1 MAKTTNRDL
10 TLAPIVMTEAPLLN
24 FARGFVGQ
32 IDEAA
37 GVIHDVAVITEGRAL
52 GHGVNIDATTLEQV
66 KAQAETYSGGLKV
79 KMDHGG
85 GAADIVGYLT
95 DFRIA
100 GNKLIA
106 NFHVLQ
112 NTPHRAYI
120 FEIAD
125 KIPDTFGMS
134 IAFSGPTEM
143 ASDKKTVLQ
152 RCSEI
157 YSCDLVSEPAANAS
171 GLFSSKAL
179 EEVEEPEGYIHIDFP
194 MNDETK
200 QAIAGMIESAMMGLG
215 ERLSKLE
222 SMLPKPEDK
231 EVAMASRNDEIKL
244 AAEAAGLA
252 AVKEFAKS
260 FGAPITKAIA
270 SEATVAPALVA
281 QKFEELV
288 AAKASELKG
297 DKSAAI
303 AFCVKNHCNEYAAFR
318 SRVQAG
324 EVIKL

>member
-1 MAKTTNRDL
+1 
-10 TLAPIVMTEAPLLN
+10 MTEAFPCY

-32 IDEAA
+32 IDEST

-52 GHGVNIDATTLEQV
+52 GHGVNIDATTIEQV

-120 FEIAD
+120 FEIAE

-157 YSCDLVSEPAANAS
+157 YSCDLVSEPAANAD
-171 GLFSSKAL
+171 GLFSMKP
-179 EEVEEPEGYIHIDFP
+179 EELSP
-194 MNDETK
+194 MNDEDK
-200 QAIAGMIESAMMGLG
+200 KAIAGMIESAMMGLG

-222 SMLPKPEDK
+222 SMLPKPDDK

-260 FGAPITKAIA
+260 FGAPVTKAIA
-270 SEATVAPALVA
+270 SEAPAAPAPAAA

-288 AAKASELKG
+288 AAKATELKS
-297 DKSAAI
+297 KSAAI
-303 AFCVKNHCNEYAAFR
+303 AFCVQNHKNEYAAYR
-318 SRVQAG
+318 TRVQAG
-324 EVIKL
+324 EIVKL

>member
-1 MAKTTNRDL
+1 
-10 TLAPIVMTEAPLLN
+10 MTEAFPCY

-32 IDEAA
+32 IDEST

-52 GHGVNIDATTLEQV
+52 GHGVQIDATTIEQV

-120 FEIAD
+120 FEIAE

-134 IAFSGPTEM
+134 IAFSGPTEL
-143 ASDKKTVLQ
+143 ANDKKTVLQ

-157 YSCDLVSEPAANAS
+157 YSCDLVSEPAANAD
-171 GLFSSKAL
+171 GLFSMKP
-179 EEVEEPEGYIHIDFP
+179 EELSP
-194 MNDETK
+194 MNDEDK
-200 QAIAGMIESAMMGLG
+200 KAIAGMIESAMMGLG

-222 SMLPKPEDK
+222 SMLPKPDDK

-260 FGAPITKAIA
+260 FGAPVTKAIA
-270 SEATVAPALVA
+270 SDAPAAPAPAAA

-288 AAKASELKG
+288 AAKATELKS
-297 DKSAAI
+297 KSAAI
-303 AFCVKNHCNEYAAFR
+303 AFCVQNHKNEYAAYR
-318 SRVQAG
+318 TRVQAG
-324 EVIKL
+324 EIVKL

>member
-1 MAKTTNRDL
+1 
-10 TLAPIVMTEAPLLN
+10 MTEAFPCY

-32 IDEAA
+32 IDEST

-52 GHGVNIDATTLEQV
+52 GHGVNIDATTIEQV

-120 FEIAD
+120 FEIAE

-134 IAFSGPTEM
+134 IAFSGPTEL
-143 ASDKKTVLQ
+143 ANDKKTVLQ

-157 YSCDLVSEPAANAS
+157 YSCDLVSEPAANAD
-171 GLFSSKAL
+171 GLFSMKP
-179 EEVEEPEGYIHIDFP
+179 EELSP
-194 MNDETK
+194 MNDEDK
-200 QAIAGMIESAMMGLG
+200 KAIAGMIESAMMGLG

-222 SMLPKPEDK
+222 SMLPKPDDK

-260 FGAPITKAIA
+260 FGAPVTKAIA
-270 SEATVAPALVA
+270 SEAPAAPAPAAA

-288 AAKASELKG
+288 AAKATELKS
-297 DKSAAI
+297 KSAAI
-303 AFCVKNHCNEYAAFR
+303 AFCVQNHKNEYAAYR
-318 SRVQAG
+318 TRVQGG
-324 EVIKL
+324 EIVKL

>member
-1 MAKTTNRDL
+1 
-10 TLAPIVMTEAPLLN
+10 MTEAFPCY

-32 IDEAA
+32 IDEST

-52 GHGVNIDATTLEQV
+52 GHGVNIDATTIEQV

-120 FEIAD
+120 FEIAE

-157 YSCDLVSEPAANAS
+157 YSCDLVSEPAANAD
-171 GLFSSKAL
+171 GLFSMKP
-179 EEVEEPEGYIHIDFP
+179 EELSP
-194 MNDETK
+194 MNDEDK
-200 QAIAGMIESAMMGLG
+200 KAIAGMIESAMMGLG

-222 SMLPKPEDK
+222 SMLPKPDDK

-260 FGAPITKAIA
+260 FGAPVTKAIA
-270 SEATVAPALVA
+270 SEAPAAPAPAAA

-288 AAKASELKG
+288 AAKATELKS
-297 DKSAAI
+297 KSAAI
-303 AFCVKNHCNEYAAFR
+303 AFCVQNHKNEYAAYR
-318 SRVQAG
+318 TRVQGG
-324 EVIKL
+324 EIVKL

>member
-1 MAKTTNRDL
+1 
-10 TLAPIVMTEAPLLN
+10 MTEVCPSY

-32 IDEAA
+32 IDEST

-52 GHGVNIDATTLEQV
+52 GHGVNIDATTIEQV

-120 FEIAD
+120 FEIAE

-134 IAFSGPTEM
+134 IAFSGPTEL
-143 ASDKKTVLQ
+143 ANDKKTVLQ

-157 YSCDLVSEPAANAS
+157 YSCDLVSEPAANAD
-171 GLFSSKAL
+171 GLFSMKP
-179 EEVEEPEGYIHIDFP
+179 EELSP
-194 MNDETK
+194 MNDEDK
-200 QAIAGMIESAMMGLG
+200 KAIAGMIESAMMGLG

-222 SMLPKPEDK
+222 SMLPKPDDK

-260 FGAPITKAIA
+260 FGAPVTKAIA
-270 SEATVAPALVA
+270 SEAPAAPAPAAA

-288 AAKASELKG
+288 AAKATELKS
-297 DKSAAI
+297 KSAAI
-303 AFCVKNHCNEYAAFR
+303 AFCVQNHKNEYAAYR
-318 SRVQAG
+318 TRVQGG
-324 EVIKL
+324 EIVKL

>member
-1 MAKTTNRDL
+1 
-10 TLAPIVMTEAPLLN
+10 
-24 FARGFVGQ
+24 
-32 IDEAA
+32 
-37 GVIHDVAVITEGRAL
+37 VITEGRAL
-52 GHGVNIDATTLEQV
+52 GHGVNIDATTIEQV

-120 FEIAD
+120 FEIAE

-157 YSCDLVSEPAANAS
+157 YSCDLVSEPAANAD
-171 GLFSSKAL
+171 GLFSMKP
-179 EEVEEPEGYIHIDFP
+179 EELSP
-194 MNDETK
+194 MNDEDK
-200 QAIAGMIESAMMGLG
+200 KAIAGMIESAMMGLG

-260 FGAPITKAIA
+260 FGAPVTKAIA
-270 SEATVAPALVA
+270 SEAPAAPAPAAA

-288 AAKASELKG
+288 AAKATELKS
-297 DKSAAI
+297 KSAAI
-303 AFCVKNHCNEYAAFR
+303 AFCVQNHKNEYAAYR
-318 SRVQAG
+318 TRVQGG
-324 EVIKL
+324 EIVKL

>member
-1 MAKTTNRDL
+1 
-10 TLAPIVMTEAPLLN
+10 MTEAFPCY

-32 IDEAA
+32 IDEST

-52 GHGVNIDATTLEQV
+52 GHGVNIDATTIEQV

-120 FEIAD
+120 FEIAE

-134 IAFSGPTEM
+134 IAFSGPTEL
-143 ASDKKTVLQ
+143 ANDKKTVLQ

-157 YSCDLVSEPAANAS
+157 YSCDLVSEPAANAD
-171 GLFSSKAL
+171 GLFSMKP
-179 EEVEEPEGYIHIDFP
+179 EELSP
-194 MNDETK
+194 MNDEDK
-200 QAIAGMIESAMMGLG
+200 KAIAGMIESAMMGLG

-260 FGAPITKAIA
+260 FGAPVTKAIA
-270 SEATVAPALVA
+270 SEAPAAPAPAAA

-288 AAKASELKG
+288 AAKATELKS
-297 DKSAAI
+297 KSAAI
-303 AFCVKNHCNEYAAFR
+303 AFCVQNHKNEYAAYR
-318 SRVQAG
+318 TRVQGG
-324 EVIKL
+324 EIVKL

>member
-1 MAKTTNRDL
+1 
-10 TLAPIVMTEAPLLN
+10 MTEAFPCY

-32 IDEAA
+32 IDEST

-52 GHGVNIDATTLEQV
+52 GHGVNIDATTIEQV

-120 FEIAD
+120 FEIAE

-157 YSCDLVSEPAANAS
+157 YSCDLVSEPAANAD
-171 GLFSSKAL
+171 GLFSMKP
-179 EEVEEPEGYIHIDFP
+179 EELSP
-194 MNDETK
+194 MNDEDK
-200 QAIAGMIESAMMGLG
+200 KAIAGMIESAMMGLG

-260 FGAPITKAIA
+260 FGAPVTKAIA
-270 SEATVAPALVA
+270 SEAPAAPAPAAA

-288 AAKASELKG
+288 AAKATELKS
-297 DKSAAI
+297 KSAAI
-303 AFCVKNHCNEYAAFR
+303 AFCVQNHKNEYAAYR
-318 SRVQAG
+318 TRVQAG
-324 EVIKL
+324 EIVKL

>member
-1 MAKTTNRDL
+1 
-10 TLAPIVMTEAPLLN
+10 MTEAFPCY

-32 IDEAA
+32 IDEST

-52 GHGVNIDATTLEQV
+52 GHGVNIDARTIEQV

-120 FEIAD
+120 FEIAE

-134 IAFSGPTEM
+134 IAFSGPTEL
-143 ASDKKTVLQ
+143 ANDKKTVLQ

-157 YSCDLVSEPAANAS
+157 YSCDLVSEPAANAD
-171 GLFSSKAL
+171 GLFSMKP
-179 EEVEEPEGYIHIDFP
+179 EELSP
-194 MNDETK
+194 MNDEDK
-200 QAIAGMIESAMMGLG
+200 KAIAGMIESAMMGLG

-222 SMLPKPEDK
+222 SMLPKPDDK

-260 FGAPITKAIA
+260 FGAPVTKAIA
-270 SEATVAPALVA
+270 SEAPAAPAPAAA

-288 AAKASELKG
+288 AAKATELKS
-297 DKSAAI
+297 KSAAI
-303 AFCVKNHCNEYAAFR
+303 AFCVQNHKNEYAAYR
-318 SRVQAG
+318 TRVQGG
-324 EVIKL
+324 EIVKL

>member
-1 MAKTTNRDL
+1 
-10 TLAPIVMTEAPLLN
+10 MTEAFPCY

-32 IDEAA
+32 IDEST

-52 GHGVNIDATTLEQV
+52 GHGVNIDATTIEQV

-157 YSCDLVSEPAANAS
+157 YSCDLVSEPAANAD
-171 GLFSSKAL
+171 GLFSMKP
-179 EEVEEPEGYIHIDFP
+179 EELSP
-194 MNDETK
+194 MNDEDK
-200 QAIAGMIESAMMGLG
+200 KAIAGMIESAMMGLG

-222 SMLPKPEDK
+222 SMLPKPDDK

-260 FGAPITKAIA
+260 FGAPVTKAIA
-270 SEATVAPALVA
+270 SEAPAAPAPAAA

-288 AAKASELKG
+288 AAKATELKS
-297 DKSAAI
+297 KSAAI
-303 AFCVKNHCNEYAAFR
+303 AFCVQNHKNEYAAYR
-318 SRVQAG
+318 TRVQAG
-324 EVIKL
+324 EIVKL

>member
-1 MAKTTNRDL
+1 
-10 TLAPIVMTEAPLLN
+10 MTEVCPSY

-32 IDEAA
+32 IDEST

-52 GHGVNIDATTLEQV
+52 GHGVNIDATTIEQV

-120 FEIAD
+120 FEIAE

-134 IAFSGPTEM
+134 IAFSGPTEL
-143 ASDKKTVLQ
+143 ANDKKTVLQ

-157 YSCDLVSEPAANAS
+157 YSCDLVSEPAANAD
-171 GLFSSKAL
+171 GLFSMKP
-179 EEVEEPEGYIHIDFP
+179 EELSP
-194 MNDETK
+194 MNDEDK
-200 QAIAGMIESAMMGLG
+200 KAIAGMIESAMMGLG

-260 FGAPITKAIA
+260 FGAPVTKAIA
-270 SEATVAPALVA
+270 SEAPAAPAPAAA

-288 AAKASELKG
+288 AAKATELKS
-297 DKSAAI
+297 KSAAI
-303 AFCVKNHCNEYAAFR
+303 AFCVQNHKNEYAAYR
-318 SRVQAG
+318 TRVQGG
-324 EVIKL
+324 EIVKL

>member
-1 MAKTTNRDL
+1 
-10 TLAPIVMTEAPLLN
+10 MTEAFPCY

-32 IDEAA
+32 IDEST

-52 GHGVNIDATTLEQV
+52 GHGVNIDATTIEQV

-120 FEIAD
+120 FEIAE

-157 YSCDLVSEPAANAS
+157 YSCDLVSEPAANAD
-171 GLFSSKAL
+171 GLFSMKP
-179 EEVEEPEGYIHIDFP
+179 EELSP
-194 MNDETK
+194 MNDEDK
-200 QAIAGMIESAMMGLG
+200 KAIAGMIESAMMGLG

-260 FGAPITKAIA
+260 FGAPVTKAIA
-270 SEATVAPALVA
+270 SEAPAAPAPAAA

-288 AAKASELKG
+288 AAKATELKS
-297 DKSAAI
+297 KSAAI
-303 AFCVKNHCNEYAAFR
+303 AFCVQNHKNEYAAYR
-318 SRVQAG
+318 TRVQGG
-324 EVIKL
+324 EIVKL

>member
-1 MAKTTNRDL
+1 
-10 TLAPIVMTEAPLLN
+10 MTEAFPCY

-32 IDEAA
+32 IDEST

-52 GHGVNIDATTLEQV
+52 GHGVNIDATTIEQV

-85 GAADIVGYLT
+85 GAADIVGYLN

-120 FEIAD
+120 FEIAE

-134 IAFSGPTEM
+134 IAFSGPTEL
-143 ASDKKTVLQ
+143 ANDKKTVLQ

-157 YSCDLVSEPAANAS
+157 YSCDLVSEPAANAD
-171 GLFSSKAL
+171 GLFSMKP
-179 EEVEEPEGYIHIDFP
+179 EELSP
-194 MNDETK
+194 MNDEDK
-200 QAIAGMIESAMMGLG
+200 KAIAGMIESAMMGLG

-222 SMLPKPEDK
+222 SMLPKPDDK

-260 FGAPITKAIA
+260 FGAPVTKAIA
-270 SEATVAPALVA
+270 SEAPAAPAPAAA

-288 AAKASELKG
+288 AAKATELKS
-297 DKSAAI
+297 KSAAI
-303 AFCVKNHCNEYAAFR
+303 AFCVQNHKNEYAAYR
-318 SRVQAG
+318 TRVQGG
-324 EVIKL
+324 EIVKL

>member
-1 MAKTTNRDL
+1 
-10 TLAPIVMTEAPLLN
+10 MTEAFPSY

-32 IDEAA
+32 IDEST

-52 GHGVNIDATTLEQV
+52 GHGVNIDATTIEQV

-120 FEIAD
+120 FEIAE

-157 YSCDLVSEPAANAS
+157 YSCDLVSEPAANAD
-171 GLFSSKAL
+171 GLFSMKP
-179 EEVEEPEGYIHIDFP
+179 EELSP
-194 MNDETK
+194 MNDEDK
-200 QAIAGMIESAMMGLG
+200 KAIAGMIESAMMGLG

-222 SMLPKPEDK
+222 SMLPKPDDK

-260 FGAPITKAIA
+260 FGAPVTKAIA
-270 SEATVAPALVA
+270 SEAPAAPAPAAA

-288 AAKASELKG
+288 AAKATELKS
-297 DKSAAI
+297 KSAAI
-303 AFCVKNHCNEYAAFR
+303 AFCVQNHKNEYAAYR
-318 SRVQAG
+318 TRVQGG
-324 EVIKL
+324 EIVKL

>member
-1 MAKTTNRDL
+1 
-10 TLAPIVMTEAPLLN
+10 MTEACPSY

-32 IDEAA
+32 IDEST

-52 GHGVNIDATTLEQV
+52 GHGVNIDATTIEQV

-120 FEIAD
+120 FEIAE

-134 IAFSGPTEM
+134 IAFSGPTEL
-143 ASDKKTVLQ
+143 ANDKKTVLQ

-157 YSCDLVSEPAANAS
+157 YSCDLVSEPAANAD
-171 GLFSSKAL
+171 GLFSMKP
-179 EEVEEPEGYIHIDFP
+179 EELPP
-194 MNDETK
+194 MNDEDK
-200 QAIAGMIESAMMGLG
+200 KAIAGMIESAMMGLG

-222 SMLPKPEDK
+222 SMLPKPDDK

-260 FGAPITKAIA
+260 FGAPVTKAIA
-270 SEATVAPALVA
+270 SEAPAAPAPAAA

-288 AAKASELKG
+288 AAKATELKS
-297 DKSAAI
+297 KSAAI
-303 AFCVKNHCNEYAAFR
+303 AFCVQNHKNEYAAYR
-318 SRVQAG
+318 TRVQGG
-324 EVIKL
+324 EIVKL

>member
-1 MAKTTNRDL
+1 
-10 TLAPIVMTEAPLLN
+10 MTEAFPCY

-32 IDEAA
+32 IDEST

-52 GHGVNIDATTLEQV
+52 GHGVQIDATTLEQV
-66 KAQAETYSGGLKV
+66 KSQAETYSGGLKV

-120 FEIAD
+120 FEIAE

-134 IAFSGPTEM
+134 IAFSGPTEL
-143 ASDKKTVLQ
+143 ANDKKTVLQ

-157 YSCDLVSEPAANAS
+157 YSCDLVSEPAANAD
-171 GLFSSKAL
+171 GLFSMKS
-179 EEVEEPEGYIHIDFP
+179 EELSP
-194 MNDETK
+194 MNDEDK
-200 QAIAGMIESAMMGLG
+200 KAIAGMIESAMMGLG

-260 FGAPITKAIA
+260 FGAPVTKAIA
-270 SEATVAPALVA
+270 SEAPAAPAPAAA

-288 AAKASELKG
+288 AAKATELKS
-297 DKSAAI
+297 KSAAI
-303 AFCVKNHCNEYAAFR
+303 AFCVQNHKNEYAAYR
-318 SRVQAG
+318 TRVQAG
-324 EVIKL
+324 EIVKL

>member
-1 MAKTTNRDL
+1 
-10 TLAPIVMTEAPLLN
+10 MTEAFPCY

-32 IDEAA
+32 IDEST

-52 GHGVNIDATTLEQV
+52 GHGVQIDATTLEQV

-120 FEIAD
+120 FEIAE

-134 IAFSGPTEM
+134 IAFSGPTEL
-143 ASDKKTVLQ
+143 ANDKKTVLQ

-157 YSCDLVSEPAANAS
+157 YSCDLVSEPAANAD
-171 GLFSSKAL
+171 GLFSMKKL
-179 EEVEEPEGYIHIDFP
+179 QEVEEPKGKIEIEFP
-194 MNDETK
+194 MNEETK
-200 QAIAGMIESAMMGLG
+200 NAIAGMIESAMMGLG

-260 FGAPITKAIA
+260 FGAPVTKAIA
-270 SEATVAPALVA
+270 SEAPAAPAPAAA

-288 AAKASELKG
+288 AAKATELKS
-297 DKSAAI
+297 KSAAI
-303 AFCVKNHCNEYAAFR
+303 AFCVQNHKNEYAAYR
-318 SRVQAG
+318 TRVQGG
-324 EVIKL
+324 EIVKL

>member
-1 MAKTTNRDL
+1 
-10 TLAPIVMTEAPLLN
+10 MTEAFPCY

-32 IDEAA
+32 IDEST

-52 GHGVNIDATTLEQV
+52 GHGVNIDATTIEQV

-120 FEIAD
+120 FEIAE

-134 IAFSGPTEM
+134 IAFSGPTEL
-143 ASDKKTVLQ
+143 ANDKKTVLQ

-157 YSCDLVSEPAANAS
+157 YSCDLVSEPAANAD
-171 GLFSSKAL
+171 GLFSMKP
-179 EEVEEPEGYIHIDFP
+179 EELSP
-194 MNDETK
+194 MNDEDK
-200 QAIAGMIESAMMGLG
+200 KAIAGMIESAMMGLG

-260 FGAPITKAIA
+260 FGAPVTKAIA
-270 SEATVAPALVA
+270 SEAPAAPAPAAA

-288 AAKASELKG
+288 AAKATELKS
-297 DKSAAI
+297 KSAAI
-303 AFCVKNHCNEYAAFR
+303 AFCVQNHKNEYAAYR
-318 SRVQAG
+318 TRVQAG
-324 EVIKL
+324 EIVKL

>member
-1 MAKTTNRDL
+1 M
-10 TLAPIVMTEAPLLN
+10 MTETPPSY

-32 IDEAA
+32 IDQAS
-37 GVIHDVAVITEGRAL
+37 GVIHDVAVITEGKAL
-52 GHGVNIDATTLEQV
+52 GHGVNIDSTTLEQV
-66 KAQAETYSGGLKV
+66 KQQAETYSGGLKV

-85 GAADIVGYLT
+85 GAADIVGYLR

-120 FEIAD
+120 FEIAE

-143 ASDKKTVLQ
+143 GSDKKTVLQ

-157 YSCDLVSEPAANAS
+157 YSCDLVSEPAANAG
-171 GLFSSKAL
+171 GLFSMKQLQETEAPTGSV
-179 EEVEEPEGYIHIDFP
+179 EVEFP
-194 MNDETK
+194 MNEDAK
-200 QAIAGMIESAMMGLG
+200 AAIAAMIESAMMGMG

-231 EVAMASRNDEIKL
+231 NAAMSARNDEIKL

-252 AVKEFAKS
+252 AIKEFAKT
-260 FGAPITKAIA
+260 FGAPVTKPIT
-270 SEATVAPALVA
+270 SEAPAAPAPVA

-288 AAKASELKG
+288 AAKAAELKG

-303 AFCVKNHCNEYAAFR
+303 AFCVKNHSNEYAAFR

-324 EVIKL
+324 EIIKL